1 MSKKSADAA
10 ALFHRVI
17 PLLKMEYRKWRVPIV
32 TAIAERRDPFQVLIS
47 TLLSLRTQDETTATA
62 THRLFRLARSPKT
75 MAKLPAKRII
85 RAIYPVGFYR
95 TKARVII
102 DICNRLVSEFGGRVP
117 SSLDTLL
124 TFKGVG
130 RKTANLVLTRGF
142 GLPGICVDTHVH
154 RISNRLGAVK
164 TRNPEETEFALRKVL
179 PERYWI
185 IYNDLLVAFGQN
197 LCRPISPKCSEC
209 RISRFCPKI
218 GVLQSR

>member
-10 ALFHRVI
+10 ALFHRIV
-17 PLLKMEYRKWRVPIV
+17 PLLKVEYRKWRVPIV

-47 TLLSLRTQDETTATA
+47 TILSLRTKDETTATA
-62 THRLFRLARSPKT
+62 THRLFRLARTPET
-75 MAKLPAKRII
+75 MAKLPAKRIV
-85 RAIYPVGFYR
+85 RAIYPVGFYH
-95 TKARVII
+95 TKARTII
-102 DICNRLVSEFGGRVP
+102 DICRRLVKEFGSKVP

-154 RISNRLGAVK
+154 RISNRLGVVK
-164 TRNPEETEFALRKVL
+164 TRDPEETEFALRKVL
-179 PERYWI
+179 PKEYWI

-209 RISRFCPKI
+209 PIERYCPKI
-218 GVLQSR
+218 GVNKSR